1 MELYLKYE
9 GILKSN
15 ADPKEK
21 HRLRKHFHSQIKRFV
36 ESDEHLKN
44 KKCWQ
49 LESFLKQDPN
59 EMNAISK
66 KGDFYFASLISSK
79 LHLLAEINHT
89 ILWHDLPGQIIGQGD
104 IDNKLKTLFDA
115 LSCPPHESQI
125 TGLKPENGE
134 EPFFCLLEDDKL
146 IQNVNI
152 RTHTLLENN
161 VDKRD
166 IFVLIHVQS
175 KATRL
180 VWGNM
185 GL

>member
-1 MELYLKYE
+1 MELFLKYQ
-9 GILKSN
+9 GSLKSN
-15 ADPKEK
+15 ADIKEK
-21 HRLRKHFHSQIKRFV
+21 HRLRRHFHPQIKNFI
-36 ESDEHLKN
+36 ESQKHLKE

-49 LESFLKQDPN
+49 VATFLKNDPN
-59 EMNAISK
+59 ELCAVNQ

-79 LHLLAEINHT
+79 TFLLAEVDLT

-115 LSCPPHESQI
+115 LSAPPHDSQI

-152 RTHTLLENN
+152 RTHTLLEN
-161 VDKRD
+161 VDQRD
-166 IFVLIHVQS
+166 IFVLIHIRSRPTQ
-175 KATRL
+175 L